1 MRSIL
6 LYTCLVV
13 LIASLM
19 SCQKKEGEMLFG
31 EIYPANYITKIEI
44 KEKNGKR
51 KEITRLEDINKWIE
65 RAEKI
70 KFIRD
75 QNQEERELLLTY
87 EGCLVKAYRNEKEVG
102 DFILLKLNG
111 VYYKRNVK
119 FDKQV
124 ESLCE

>member
-1 MRSIL
+1 MKL
-6 LYTCLVV
+6 
-13 LIASLM
+13 
-19 SCQKKEGEMLFG
+19 KKKTV
-31 EIYPANYITKIEI
+31 NVK
-44 KEKNGKR
+44 K
-51 KEITRLEDINKWIE
+51 ITRLEDINKWID
-65 RAEKI
+65 RAGKI

-102 DFILLKLNG
+102 DFILLKLND
-111 VYYKRNVK
+111 VYYKGNVK